1 MPRTSN
7 RQTRLTYA
15 IPLPHPGRGIFVSPR
30 AAITAKWLRRHPNPS
45 GLAAPSAVTSSILIA
60 GREMT
65 IAGCEI
71 IVARCEMTISRH
83 ETIFNVMGCG
93 FIVMGCGFMGM
104 SFAVGSTGSGF
115 IVMGSGL
122 APAATHLYPA
132 AAKRGAVCLSA

>member
-1 MPRTSN
+1 MF
-7 RQTRLTYA
+7 
-15 IPLPHPGRGIFVSPR
+15 PHVPPSPR
-30 AAITAKWLRRHPNPS
+30 SDCGATPNPS
-45 GLAAPSAVTSSILIA
+45 GLAAPSAVTPSILIA

-65 IAGCEI
+65 IAECEI

-83 ETIFNVMGCG
+83 ETIFNVMGCGFNVMGSG

-132 AAKRGAVCLSA
+132 TAKRGAVCLSA

>member
-1 MPRTSN
+1 
-7 RQTRLTYA
+7 
-15 IPLPHPGRGIFVSPR
+15 
-30 AAITAKWLRRHPNPS
+30 
-45 GLAAPSAVTSSILIA
+45 VTPSILIA

-83 ETIFNVMGCG
+83 ETIFNVMGS
-93 FIVMGCGFMGM
+93 GFMGM
-104 SFAVGSTGSGF
+104 SFAVGSTGCGF
-115 IVMGSGL
+115 IVMGCGL

>member
-115 IVMGSGL
+115 IVMDSGL

-132 AAKRGAVCLSA
+132 TGGH